1 MEFDIYT
8 LVEND
13 EIECKEALGGL
24 PKDLWETY
32 SAFSNT
38 NGGTLFLGIKEK
50 NGKFFV
56 TGVKDEENI
65 IKDLWDNL
73 NNPKKVSANILNN
86 NSIETLTIEGVKVI
100 KINVPKADRKA
111 RPVYIGENPFN
122 ESKHSGTFRRN
133 YSGDYKCS
141 KEEIKRM
148 LADQLDESQ
157 DSLILEGFDI
167 SDLNKDTIESFRN
180 RIRAL
185 KPNHP
190 WIALDDK
197 AFLYKLGAYN
207 KDRKSGKEGIT
218 AAGLLMFGEERSIT
232 DEFAKYFLDYREKI
246 SEEVRWDYR
255 LISSDGTWSGNIFD
269 FYFKIT
275 NKITDNLNVP
285 FRTVN
290 GIRQED
296 TRVHEAVREAV
307 ANALIHA
314 DYRLPRGIVI
324 EKGKTYFKFS
334 NPGNLRITREEALKG
349 GISDPRNENIFKMFN
364 LLGIGERAGS
374 GLENIQLAWKE
385 QEWLAPDLEEL
396 YDPDRIVLTL
406 RTISMLPEQSIMLLK
421 SVLKNKYNEL
431 SREEVMALVAS
442 DQEEYVTNNR
452 LQQLLDTH
460 AINSNK
466 ILSSLVD
473 KGYLEAD
480 GIGRGTK
487 YYLTEV
493 FKNVSNENIND
504 IDNIDNDNC
513 DKKSVVLGADEKK
526 VLDYIIKNEFINTK
540 KCTSEL
546 GFGRTKSKEIF
557 NALIQLDKIKRIGAG
572 SKIRYVLVDSNVE
585 E

>member
-1 MEFDIYT
+1 MGFDIYN

-13 EIECKEALGGL
+13 EIECKESLGGL

-32 SAFSNT
+32 SAFANT
-38 NGGTLFLGIKEK
+38 NGGTLFLGIKERA
-50 NGKFFV
+50 GKFLI
-56 TGVKDEENI
+56 TGVSDEENI

-86 NSIETLTIEGVKVI
+86 NLIEILTVEGVKVI

-122 ESKHSGTFRRN
+122 ESKHLGTFRRN

-141 KEEIKRM
+141 REEVKRM

-157 DSLILEGFDI
+157 DSLILDGFDL
-167 SDLNKDTIESFRN
+167 SDLNKDTINSFRN
-180 RIRAL
+180 RLRAI

-197 AFLYKLGAYN
+197 AFLYKLGAYD

-218 AAGLLMFGEERSIT
+218 AAGLLMFGEERTIT
-232 DEFAKYFLDYREKI
+232 DEFPKYFLDYREKI

-255 LISSDGTWSGNIFD
+255 LISSEGTWSGNIFD
-269 FYFKIT
+269 FYFKIV
-275 NKITDNLNVP
+275 NKITDNLNIP
-285 FRTVN
+285 FKIIN
-290 GIRQED
+290 GIRHED

-324 EKGKTYFKFS
+324 EKGKTFFKVS
-334 NPGNLRITREEALKG
+334 NPGSLRITREEALKG
-349 GISDPRNENIFKMFN
+349 GVSDPRNENIFKMFN
-364 LLGIGERAGS
+364 LLGVGERAGS

-396 YDPDRIVLTL
+396 YDPDRIILIL
-406 RTISMLPEQSIMLLK
+406 RTISMLPEQSILLLK

-431 SREEVMALVAS
+431 SREEVMALVAA

-460 AINSNK
+460 AMNSNK
-466 ILSSLVD
+466 ILASLVD

-487 YYLTEV
+487 YYLTKIFNNIEV
-493 FKNVSNENIND
+493 YDRSNEIVEL
-504 IDNIDNDNC
+504 
-513 DKKSVVLGADEKK
+513 SPDELLI
-526 VLDYIIKNEFINTK
+526 VDYIIKNKFITNSLAR
-540 KCTSEL
+540 SEL
-546 GFGRTKSKEIF
+546 NFSKTTASRIF
-557 NALIQLDKIKRIGAG
+557 NKLINKGKIIRIGSGAQVKYII
-572 SKIRYVLVDSNVE
+572 SK
-585 E
+585 

>member
-32 SAFSNT
+32 SAFANS

-50 NGKFFV
+50 SAKFFF

-73 NNPKKVSANILNN
+73 NNPKKVSANILSN
-86 NSIETLTIEGVKVI
+86 NSIEILTIEGAKVI

-148 LADQLDESQ
+148 IADQLDESQ
-157 DSLILEGFDI
+157 DSLILEDFDI
-167 SDLNKDTIESFRN
+167 DDLNQDTIDGFRN
-180 RIRAL
+180 RLRAL
-185 KPNHP
+185 KPYHP

-197 AFLYKLGAYN
+197 TFLYKLGAYD
-207 KDRKSGKEGIT
+207 KDRKLGKEGIT

-232 DEFAKYFLDYREKI
+232 DEFPNYFLDYREKI

-255 LISSDGTWSGNIFD
+255 LISSDGTWSGNMFD
-269 FYFKIT
+269 FYFRII

-285 FRTVN
+285 FRTSN

-324 EKGKTYFKFS
+324 EKGKTYFKVS

-349 GISDPRNENIFKMFN
+349 GISDPRNQNIFKMFN

-385 QEWLAPDLEEL
+385 QQWIAPDLEES
-396 YDPDRIVLTL
+396 YGPDRIILTL
-406 RTISMLPEQSIMLLK
+406 RTVSMLPKESVDLLK
-421 SVLKNKYNEL
+421 AILKEEYIKL
-431 SREEVMALVAS
+431 SKDEVMALVTAA
-442 DQEEYVTNNR
+442 QEEYVTNNR

-466 ILSSLVD
+466 ILSTLVD
-473 KGYLEAD
+473 KGYLKAD

-487 YYLTEV
+487 YYLSEI
-493 FKNVSNENIND
+493 FNNNYLLWNENDKNQNNDKRFSNEEKLIIN
-504 IDNIDNDNC
+504 
-513 DKKSVVLGADEKK
+513 
-526 VLDYIIKNEFINTK
+526 YINNNKFITNLIARN
-540 KCTSEL
+540 EL
-546 GFGRTKSKEIF
+546 GFSKTTASRLF
-557 NALIQLDKIKRIGAG
+557 NRLIKKGVIVRIGSG
-572 SKIRYVLVDSNVE
+572 SKIKYIINES
-585 E
+585 

>member
-1 MEFDIYT
+1 MDFDIYT

-32 SAFSNT
+32 AAFANT

-50 NGKFFV
+50 AGKFFI
-56 TGVKDEENI
+56 TGVKDKENI

-73 NNPKKVSANILNN
+73 NNPKKVSSNILNN
-86 NSIETLTIEGVKVI
+86 NLIEVKEIGGKTILLI
-100 KINVPKADRKA
+100 HVPKADRKE

-122 ESKHSGTFRRN
+122 ESKHSGTYRRN
-133 YSGDYKCS
+133 HSGDYKCS
-141 KEEIKRM
+141 REEIKRM
-148 LADQLDESQ
+148 IADQLDQSQ
-157 DSLILEGFDI
+157 DSLILEGFDTN
-167 SDLNKDTIESFRN
+167 DLNQDTINNFRN
-180 RIRAL
+180 RLRGI

-190 WIALDDK
+190 WVFLDDK
-197 AFLYKLGAYN
+197 TFLQKLGAYD
-207 KDRKSGKEGIT
+207 KDRKTGEEGIT
-218 AAGLLMFGEERSIT
+218 AAGLLMFGEDRAIT
-232 DEFAKYFLDYREKI
+232 DEFPKYFLDYREKI

-269 FYFKIT
+269 FYFKII
-275 NKITDNLNVP
+275 NKITDNLNIP

-324 EKGKTYFKFS
+324 EKGKTYFKLS

-396 YDPDRIVLTL
+396 YDSDRIVLTL
-406 RTISMLPEQSIMLLK
+406 RTVSMLPEQSITLLK
-421 SVLKNKYNEL
+421 AVLKNKYNEL
-431 SREEVMALVAS
+431 SKEEVMALVAAH
-442 DQEEYVTNNR
+442 QEECVSNNR

-460 AINSNK
+460 AISSNK
-466 ILSSLVD
+466 ILSALVD

-487 YYLTEV
+487 YYLTEI
-493 FKNVSNENIND
+493 FKNKNY
-504 IDNIDNDNC
+504 IDNESSIHNIDSKNNIDVKLNDEEINI
-513 DKKSVVLGADEKK
+513 L
-526 VLDYIIKNEFINTK
+526 EFIKKNGYINNTLSR
-540 KCTSEL
+540 TEL
-546 GFGRTKSKEIF
+546 GINKHRGVDLFNSLLLKSKIV
-557 NALIQLDKIKRIGAG
+557 RIGSG
-572 SKIRYVLVDSNVE
+572 NQIKYILSEDVNQ
-585 E
+585 

>member
-24 PKDLWETY
+24 PKYLWETY
-32 SAFSNT
+32 SAFANS

-50 NGKFFV
+50 SAKFFF

-73 NNPKKVSANILNN
+73 NNPKKVSANILSN
-86 NSIETLTIEGVKVI
+86 NSIEILTIEGVKVI

-148 LADQLDESQ
+148 IADQLDESQ
-157 DSLILEGFDI
+157 DSLILEDFDI
-167 SDLNKDTIESFRN
+167 DDLNQDTIDGFRN
-180 RIRAL
+180 RLRAL
-185 KPNHP
+185 KPYHP

-197 AFLYKLGAYN
+197 TFLYKLGAYD
-207 KDRKSGKEGIT
+207 KDRKLGKEGIT

-232 DEFAKYFLDYREKI
+232 DEFPNYFLDYREKI

-269 FYFKIT
+269 FYFRII

-285 FRTVN
+285 FRTSN

-324 EKGKTYFKFS
+324 EKGKTYFKVS

-349 GISDPRNENIFKMFN
+349 GISDPRNQNIFKMFN

-385 QEWLAPDLEEL
+385 QQWIAPDLEES
-396 YDPDRIVLTL
+396 YGPDRIILTL
-406 RTISMLPEQSIMLLK
+406 RTVSMLPKESVDLLK
-421 SVLKNKYNEL
+421 AILKEEYIKL
-431 SREEVMALVAS
+431 SKDEVMALVTAAE
-442 DQEEYVTNNR
+442 EEYVTNNR

-466 ILSSLVD
+466 ILSTLVD
-473 KGYLEAD
+473 KGYLKAD

-487 YYLTEV
+487 YYLSEI
-493 FKNVSNENIND
+493 FNNNYLLWNENDKNQNNDKRFSNEEKLIIN
-504 IDNIDNDNC
+504 
-513 DKKSVVLGADEKK
+513 
-526 VLDYIIKNEFINTK
+526 YINNNKFITNLIARN
-540 KCTSEL
+540 EL
-546 GFGRTKSKEIF
+546 GFSKTTASRLF
-557 NALIQLDKIKRIGAG
+557 NRLIKKGVIVRIGSG
-572 SKIRYVLVDSNVE
+572 SKIKYIINES
-585 E
+585 

>member
-1 MEFDIYT
+1 MEFDVYT

-32 SAFSNT
+32 SAFANT
-38 NGGTLFLGIKEK
+38 NGGTLLLGIKEK
-50 NGKFFV
+50 SGKFSI

-73 NNPKKVSANILNN
+73 NNPKKVSVNILNN

-157 DSLILEGFDI
+157 DSLIIEGFDI
-167 SDLNKDTIESFRN
+167 NDLNQDTINSFRN
-180 RIRAL
+180 RLRAI

-190 WIALDDK
+190 WVSLDDK
-197 AFLYKLGAYN
+197 TFLYKLGAYD
-207 KDRKSGKEGIT
+207 KDRKIGKEGIT
-218 AAGLLMFGEERSIT
+218 AAGLLMFGEDRAIT
-232 DEFAKYFLDYREKI
+232 DEFPKYFLDYREKL

-255 LISSDGTWSGNIFD
+255 LISSDGIWSGNIFD
-269 FYFKIT
+269 FYFKII
-275 NKITDNLNVP
+275 NKITDNLNIP

-324 EKGKTYFKFS
+324 EKGKTYFKLS

-406 RTISMLPEQSIMLLK
+406 RTISMLPESSIMLLK
-421 SVLKNKYNEL
+421 SALKNKYNEL
-431 SREEVMALVAS
+431 SREEVMTLVAA

-460 AINSNK
+460 AINSSK

-493 FKNVSNENIND
+493 FKNVSNENINEINKD
-504 IDNIDNDNC
+504 VC
-513 DKKSVVLGADEKK
+513 DKKSIILGADEKK
-526 VLDYIIKNEFINTK
+526 VLDYIIENGFISTK
-540 KCTSEL
+540 ICTSKL
-546 GFGRTKSKEIF
+546 GLGKTKSVEIF
-557 NALIQLDKIKRIGAG
+557 NTLIGLSKIKRIGIG
-572 SKIRYVLVDSNVE
+572 SKIRYELVDSNIE
-585 E
+585 N

>member
-1 MEFDIYT
+1 MQKRGEDMEFNIYS

-13 EIECKEALGGL
+13 EVECKEALGGL

-32 SAFSNT
+32 SAFANT

-50 NGKFFV
+50 CGRFFI
-56 TGVKDEENI
+56 TGVNNEENI

-86 NSIETLTIEGVKVI
+86 NSIEVLDIEGTKVI
-100 KINVPKADRKA
+100 KIVIPKADRKS

-122 ESKHSGTFRRN
+122 ESKHLGTFRRN

-141 KEEIKRM
+141 KEVIKRM

-157 DSLILEGFDI
+157 DSLILEGFDMN
-167 SDLNKDTIESFRN
+167 DLSKDTINSFRN
-180 RIRAL
+180 RLRAI

-197 AFLYKLGAYN
+197 AFLYKLGAYD
-207 KDRKSGKEGIT
+207 KDRKNGKEGIT
-218 AAGLLMFGEERSIT
+218 AAGLLMFGEDRAIT
-232 DEFAKYFLDYREKI
+232 DEFPKYFLDYREKL

-255 LISSDGTWSGNIFD
+255 VISSDGTWSGNIFD
-269 FYFKIT
+269 FYFKII

-314 DYRLPRGIVI
+314 DYRLSRGIVI

-406 RTISMLPEQSIMLLK
+406 RTTSMLPEKSIALLK

-431 SREEVMALVAS
+431 SKEEVMALVAA
-442 DQEEYVTNNR
+442 DQEGYVTNNR

-460 AINSNK
+460 SINSSK
-466 ILSSLVD
+466 ILASLID
-473 KGYLEAD
+473 RGYLESD
-480 GIGRGTK
+480 GVGRGTK
-487 YYLTEV
+487 YYLTDI
-493 FKNVSNENIND
+493 FKNENIKINND
-504 IDNIDNDNC
+504 LEDKC
-513 DKKSVVLGADEKK
+513 DDLDFDEKR
-526 VLDYIIKNEFINTK
+526 VLEYILKNEYITTK
-540 KCTSEL
+540 LCTEIL
-546 GFGRTKSKEIF
+546 GVGKTKSKKIF
-557 NALIQLDKIKRIGAG
+557 NRLINLGKIKRVGTG
-572 SKIRYVLVDSNVE
+572 SKINYVISNNK
-585 E
+585 

>member
-1 MEFDIYT
+1 MDFNIYT

-24 PKDLWETY
+24 PKDIWETY
-32 SAFSNT
+32 SSFANT
-38 NGGTLFLGIKEK
+38 NGGTIFLGIKEK
-50 NGKFFV
+50 SGKFLI
-56 TGVKDEENI
+56 TGINDEENI

-73 NNPKKVSANILNN
+73 NNPKKVSSNILNN
-86 NSIETLTIEGVKVI
+86 NSIETLNIEGVNVL
-100 KINVPKADRKA
+100 KINVPKADRKV

-122 ESKHSGTFRRN
+122 EGKHSGTFRRN

-148 LADQLDESQ
+148 IADQLDQSQ

-167 SDLNKDTIESFRN
+167 SDLSQDTINSFRN
-180 RIRAL
+180 RLRSI

-190 WIALDDK
+190 WVSLDDK
-197 AFLYKLGAYN
+197 TFLYKLGAYD
-207 KDRKSGKEGIT
+207 KDRKIGREGIT
-218 AAGLLMFGEERSIT
+218 AAGLLMFGEERAIT
-232 DEFAKYFLDYREKI
+232 DEFPKYFLDYREKI

-269 FYFKIT
+269 FYFKII

-285 FRTVN
+285 FRIVN

-314 DYRLPRGIVI
+314 DYRLSRGIVI
-324 EKGKTYFKFS
+324 EKGKTYFKLS

-385 QEWLAPDLEEL
+385 QQWLAPDLEEL

-406 RTISMLPEQSIMLLK
+406 RTVSMLPEQSLMLLK
-421 SVLKNKYNEL
+421 SALKSKYNEL
-431 SREEVMALVAS
+431 SKEEVMALVAT

-473 KGYLEAD
+473 KGYLETD

-487 YYLTEV
+487 YYLTKI
-493 FKNVSNENIND
+493 FGNK
-504 IDNIDNDNC
+504 
-513 DKKSVVLGADEKK
+513 
-526 VLDYIIKNEFINTK
+526 DYIKNEVVDDNINTDNSNIDIKLNDEELKILEFIK
-540 KCTSEL
+540 KNGYINNTLSRTEL
-546 GFGRTKSKEIF
+546 GIKKHRSVDLFNSLLLKNKIVRTGAG
-557 NALIQLDKIKRIGAG
+557 NKIKYILSEYG
-572 SKIRYVLVDSNVE
+572 N
-585 E
+585 

>member
-1 MEFDIYT
+1 MEFDVYT
-8 LVEND
+8 LIEND
-13 EIECKEALGGL
+13 EIECKESLGGL

-32 SAFSNT
+32 SAFANT

-50 NGKFFV
+50 KGKFFV
-56 TGVKDEENI
+56 TGVKDIESI

-86 NSIETLTIEGVKVI
+86 NSIETITIEGKKVI

-122 ESKHSGTFRRN
+122 ESKHAGTYRRN

-141 KEEIKRM
+141 KEEVKRM

-157 DSLILEGFDI
+157 DSLILAGFDI
-167 SDLNKDTIESFRN
+167 NDLSKDTINSFRN
-180 RIRAL
+180 RLRAI

-190 WIALDDK
+190 WISLDDK
-197 AFLYKLGAYN
+197 DFLYKLGAYDR
-207 KDRKSGKEGIT
+207 DRKSGNEGIT
-218 AAGLLMFGEERSIT
+218 AAGLLMFGEERAIT
-232 DEFAKYFLDYREKI
+232 DEFPKYFLDYREKT
-246 SEEVRWDYR
+246 SEEVRWEYR
-255 LISSDGTWSGNIFD
+255 IISSDGTWSGNIFD
-269 FYFKIT
+269 FYFKII

-285 FRTVN
+285 FRTIN
-290 GIRQED
+290 GIRQDD

-374 GLENIQLAWKE
+374 GLENIQIAWKE
-385 QEWLAPDLEEL
+385 QEWLAPDLEEE
-396 YDPDRIVLTL
+396 YDPDRIILTL
-406 RTISMLPEQSIMLLK
+406 RTISMLPENSIILIK

-442 DQEEYVTNNR
+442 HQEGYVTNNR

-460 AINSNK
+460 SINSSK

-473 KGYLEAD
+473 KEYLEAD

-487 YYLTEV
+487 YYLSDV
-493 FKNVSNENIND
+493 FKDKFIGNDDCFEENDVELSLDEKRVLDFINKNKF
-504 IDNIDNDNC
+504 ITTKLCIETFGFG
-513 DKKSVVLGADEKK
+513 KTKSVSIFNRLIKLGLIKK
-526 VLDYIIKNEFINTK
+526 VG
-540 KCTSEL
+540 S
-546 GFGRTKSKEIF
+546 
-557 NALIQLDKIKRIGAG
+557 G
-572 SKIRYVLVDSNVE
+572 SKISYRIVDEN
-585 E
+585 

>member
-1 MEFDIYT
+1 MQKRGEDMEFNIYS

-13 EIECKEALGGL
+13 EVECKEALGGL

-32 SAFSNT
+32 SAFANT

-50 NGKFFV
+50 CGRFFI
-56 TGVKDEENI
+56 TGVNNEENI

-86 NSIETLTIEGVKVI
+86 NSIEVLDIEGTKVI
-100 KINVPKADRKA
+100 KIVIPKADRKS

-122 ESKHSGTFRRN
+122 ESKHLGTFRRN

-141 KEEIKRM
+141 KEVIKRM

-157 DSLILEGFDI
+157 DSLILEGFDMN
-167 SDLNKDTIESFRN
+167 DLSKDTINSFRN
-180 RIRAL
+180 RLRAI

-197 AFLYKLGAYN
+197 AFLYKLGAYD
-207 KDRKSGKEGIT
+207 KDRKNGKEGIT
-218 AAGLLMFGEERSIT
+218 AAGLLMFGEDRAIT
-232 DEFAKYFLDYREKI
+232 DEFPKYFLDYREKL

-255 LISSDGTWSGNIFD
+255 VISSDGTWSGNIFD
-269 FYFKIT
+269 FYFKII

-314 DYRLPRGIVI
+314 DYRLSRGIVI

-406 RTISMLPEQSIMLLK
+406 RTTSMLPEKSIALLK
-421 SVLKNKYNEL
+421 SVLKNKYDEL
-431 SREEVMALVAS
+431 SKEEVMALVAA
-442 DQEEYVTNNR
+442 DQEGYVTNNR

-460 AINSNK
+460 SINSSK
-466 ILSSLVD
+466 ILASLID
-473 KGYLEAD
+473 RGYLESD
-480 GIGRGTK
+480 GVGRGTK
-487 YYLTEV
+487 YYLTDI
-493 FKNVSNENIND
+493 FKNENIKINND
-504 IDNIDNDNC
+504 LEDKC
-513 DKKSVVLGADEKK
+513 DDLDFDEKR
-526 VLDYIIKNEFINTK
+526 VLEYILKNEYITTK
-540 KCTSEL
+540 LCTEIL
-546 GFGRTKSKEIF
+546 GVGKTKSKKIF
-557 NALIQLDKIKRIGAG
+557 NRLIDLGKIKRVGTG
-572 SKIRYVLVDSNVE
+572 SKINYVISNNK
-585 E
+585 

>member
-32 SAFSNT
+32 SAFANT

-50 NGKFFV
+50 LGKFFT

-167 SDLNKDTIESFRN
+167 SDLNQDTINSFRN
-180 RIRAL
+180 RLRAI

-190 WIALDDK
+190 WVSLDDK
-197 AFLYKLGAYN
+197 TFLYKLGAYD
-207 KDRKSGKEGIT
+207 KDRKIGKEGIT
-218 AAGLLMFGEERSIT
+218 AAGLLMFGEDRVIT
-232 DEFAKYFLDYREKI
+232 DEFPKYFLDYREKL

-269 FYFKIT
+269 FYFKII

-296 TRVHEAVREAV
+296 TRVHEAVREGV

-324 EKGKTYFKFS
+324 EKGKTYFKIS

-349 GISDPRNENIFKMFN
+349 GVSDPRNETIFKMFN

-406 RTISMLPEQSIMLLK
+406 RTISMLPERSIMLLK
-421 SVLKNKYNEL
+421 SALKNKYNEL
-431 SREEVMALVAS
+431 SREEVMALVAA

-460 AINSNK
+460 AINSSK

-480 GIGRGTK
+480 GVGRGTK
-487 YYLTEV
+487 YYLTEI
-493 FKNVSNENIND
+493 FNNENNIKDETINNVNTTN
-504 IDNIDNDNC
+504 NISIKLSD
-513 DKKSVVLGADEKK
+513 DE
-526 VLDYIIKNEFINTK
+526 IKILEFIKKKGYINNTLSR
-540 KCTSEL
+540 TEL
-546 GFGRTKSKEIF
+546 GIKKHRSVDLFNSLLLKNKIVRTGSG
-557 NALIQLDKIKRIGAG
+557 NKIKYIL
-572 SKIRYVLVDSNVE
+572 SE
-585 E
+585 EEN

>member
-32 SAFSNT
+32 SAFANT
-38 NGGTLFLGIKEK
+38 NGGTIFLGIKEK
-50 NGKFFV
+50 AGKFFV

-73 NNPKKVSANILNN
+73 NNPKKVSANILSN
-86 NSIETLTIEGVKVI
+86 NSIETLTIEGSKVI
-100 KINVPKADRKA
+100 KINIPKADRKA

-122 ESKHSGTFRRN
+122 DSKHSGTFRRN

-148 LADQLDESQ
+148 LADQLEESQ

-167 SDLNKDTIESFRN
+167 SDLNQDTINSFRN
-180 RIRAL
+180 RLRAI
-185 KPNHP
+185 KPSHP
-190 WIALDDK
+190 WVSLDDK
-197 AFLYKLGAYN
+197 AFLYKLGAYD
-207 KDRKSGKEGIT
+207 KDRKTGKEGIT
-218 AAGLLMFGEERSIT
+218 AAGLLMFGEDRAIT
-232 DEFAKYFLDYREKI
+232 DEFPKYFLDYREKI

-269 FYFKIT
+269 FYFKII

-285 FRTVN
+285 FRTIN

-349 GISDPRNENIFKMFN
+349 GVSDPRNENIFKMFN

-385 QEWLAPDLEEL
+385 QQWLAPDLEEL

-406 RTISMLPEQSIMLLK
+406 RTISMLPERSIMLLK
-421 SVLKNKYNEL
+421 SALKNNYNEL
-431 SREEVMALVAS
+431 SREEVMALVAAH
-442 DQEEYVTNNR
+442 QEEYVTNNR

-460 AINSNK
+460 ARNSNK

-493 FKNVSNENIND
+493 FKNLSNENINE
-504 IDNIDNDNC
+504 INNDEC
-513 DKKSVVLGADEKK
+513 YKKSVVLGEDEKK
-526 VLDYIIKNEFINTK
+526 VLDYIIENKFINTK
-540 KCTSEL
+540 ICISEL

-557 NALIQLDKIKRIGAG
+557 NTLIQLDKVKRIGIG
-572 SKIRYVLVDSNVE
+572 SKTRYVLIDSNVE

>member
-1 MEFDIYT
+1 MGFDIYN

-13 EIECKEALGGL
+13 EIECKESLGGL

-32 SAFSNT
+32 SAFANT
-38 NGGTLFLGIKEK
+38 NGGTLFLGIKERA
-50 NGKFFV
+50 GKFLI
-56 TGVKDEENI
+56 TGVSDEENI

-86 NSIETLTIEGVKVI
+86 NLIEILTVEGVKVI

-122 ESKHSGTFRRN
+122 ESKHLGTFRRN

-141 KEEIKRM
+141 REEVKRM

-157 DSLILEGFDI
+157 DSLILDGFDL
-167 SDLNKDTIESFRN
+167 SDLNKDTINSFRN
-180 RIRAL
+180 RLRAI

-197 AFLYKLGAYN
+197 AFLYKLGAYD

-218 AAGLLMFGEERSIT
+218 AAGLLMFGEERTIT
-232 DEFAKYFLDYREKI
+232 DEFPKYFLDYREKI

-255 LISSDGTWSGNIFD
+255 LISSEGTWSGNIFD
-269 FYFKIT
+269 FYFKIV

-285 FRTVN
+285 FRIVN
-290 GIRQED
+290 GIRKED
-296 TRVHEAVREAV
+296 TRVHEAVREAL
-307 ANALIHA
+307 ANSLIHA

-349 GISDPRNENIFKMFN
+349 GISDPRNESIFKMFN

-396 YDPDRIVLTL
+396 YDPDRIILIL
-406 RTISMLPEQSIMLLK
+406 RTISMLPEQSILLLK

-431 SREEVMALVAS
+431 SREEVMALVAA

-460 AINSNK
+460 AMNSNK
-466 ILSSLVD
+466 ILASLVD

-487 YYLTEV
+487 YYLTEI
-493 FKNVSNENIND
+493 FKNIDRNSESCNNND
-504 IDNIDNDNC
+504 IGL
-513 DKKSVVLGADEKK
+513 SRDEQ
-526 VLDYIIKNEFINTK
+526 LIFDYIVKNKFITN
-540 KCTSEL
+540 SLARNEL
-546 GFGRTKSKEIF
+546 KLSKTTASRIF
-557 NALIQLDKIKRIGAG
+557 NKLIDKDKIIRIGSG
-572 SKIRYVLVDSNVE
+572 SQIKYIISGNS
-585 E
+585 

>member
-1 MEFDIYT
+1 MEFNIYS

-13 EIECKEALGGL
+13 EVECKEALGGL

-32 SAFSNT
+32 SAFANT

-50 NGKFFV
+50 SGKFFI
-56 TGVKDEENI
+56 TGVNNEENI

-73 NNPKKVSANILNN
+73 NNPKKVSSNILNN
-86 NSIETLTIEGVKVI
+86 NSIEVLNIEDTKVI
-100 KINVPKADRKA
+100 KIVVPKADRKA

-122 ESKHSGTFRRN
+122 ESKHLGTFRRN

-141 KEEIKRM
+141 KEVIKRM
-148 LADQLDESQ
+148 IADQLDESQ

-167 SDLNKDTIESFRN
+167 SDLSKDTINSFRN
-180 RIRAL
+180 RLRAI

-190 WIALDDK
+190 WVALDDK
-197 AFLYKLGAYN
+197 DFLYKLGAYDKN
-207 KDRKSGKEGIT
+207 RKNGKEGIT
-218 AAGLLMFGEERSIT
+218 AAGLLMFGEDRAIT
-232 DEFAKYFLDYREKI
+232 DEFPKYFLDYREKL

-255 LISSDGTWSGNIFD
+255 VISSDGTWSGNIFD
-269 FYFKIT
+269 FYFKII
-275 NKITDNLNVP
+275 NRITDNLNVP
-285 FRTVN
+285 FRIVN
-290 GIRQED
+290 GVRQEE

-385 QEWLAPDLEEL
+385 QEWLAPDLEEA
-396 YDPDRIVLTL
+396 YDPDRIILIL
-406 RTISMLPEQSIMLLK
+406 RTISMLPEKSIALLK
-421 SVLKNKYNEL
+421 SILKIKYSEL
-431 SREEVMALVAS
+431 SKEEIMALVAAN
-442 DQEEYVTNNR
+442 EESYVTNNR

-460 AINSNK
+460 SINSSK
-466 ILSSLVD
+466 ILSALVD

-487 YYLTEV
+487 YYLTKIFNDIEV
-493 FKNVSNENIND
+493 YDKSNEIIELSSDELLIVEYIMKNKFITNSLARSELNFSKTTASRIFNKLINKGK
-504 IDNIDNDNC
+504 IIRTG
-513 DKKSVVLGADEKK
+513 SGAQVK
-526 VLDYIIKNEFINTK
+526 YIIAK
-540 KCTSEL
+540 
-546 GFGRTKSKEIF
+546 
-557 NALIQLDKIKRIGAG
+557 
-572 SKIRYVLVDSNVE
+572 
-585 E
+585 

>member
-13 EIECKEALGGL
+13 EIECKEALDGL

-32 SAFSNT
+32 SAFANT

-50 NGKFFV
+50 SGKFSI
-56 TGVKDEENI
+56 TGIKDEENI

-86 NSIETLTIEGVKVI
+86 SSVEKLTIEGVKVI
-100 KINVPKADRKA
+100 KVNVPKADRKA

-167 SDLNKDTIESFRN
+167 SDLNQDTINSFRN
-180 RIRAL
+180 RLRAI

-190 WIALDDK
+190 WVSLDDK
-197 AFLYKLGAYN
+197 TFLYKLGAYD
-207 KDRKSGKEGIT
+207 KDRKIGREGIT
-218 AAGLLMFGEERSIT
+218 AAGLLMFGEDRAIT
-232 DEFAKYFLDYREKI
+232 DEFHKYFLDYREKL

-255 LISSDGTWSGNIFD
+255 IISSDGTWSGNIFD
-269 FYFKIT
+269 FYFKII

-324 EKGKTYFKFS
+324 EKGKTYFKLS

-349 GISDPRNENIFKMFN
+349 GVSDPRNENIFKMFN

-385 QEWLAPDLEEL
+385 QEWLAPDLQEL

-406 RTISMLPEQSIMLLK
+406 RTISMLPERSIMLLK

-431 SREEVMALVAS
+431 SREEVMTLVAA

-460 AINSNK
+460 AINSRK
-466 ILSSLVD
+466 VLSSLID
-473 KGYLEAD
+473 KDYLEAD

-487 YYLTEV
+487 YYL
-493 FKNVSNENIND
+493 
-504 IDNIDNDNC
+504 
-513 DKKSVVLGADEKK
+513 A
-526 VLDYIIKNEFINTK
+526 
-540 KCTSEL
+540 
-546 GFGRTKSKEIF
+546 EIF
-557 NALIQLDKIKRIGAG
+557 NNENNIKDETINNISIKLSDDEFLFAVIVGYNRRNKDKGRFAIFRGKTFYDY
-572 SKIRYVLVDSNVE
+572 KQHFE
-585 E
+585 

>member
-1 MEFDIYT
+1 
-8 LVEND
+8 
-13 EIECKEALGGL
+13 
-24 PKDLWETY
+24 
-32 SAFSNT
+32 
-38 NGGTLFLGIKEK
+38 
-50 NGKFFV
+50 
-56 TGVKDEENI
+56 
-65 IKDLWDNL
+65 
-73 NNPKKVSANILNN
+73 
-86 NSIETLTIEGVKVI
+86 
-100 KINVPKADRKA
+100 
-111 RPVYIGENPFN
+111 
-122 ESKHSGTFRRN
+122 
-133 YSGDYKCS
+133 
-141 KEEIKRM
+141 
-148 LADQLDESQ
+148 
-157 DSLILEGFDI
+157 
-167 SDLNKDTIESFRN
+167 
-180 RIRAL
+180 
-185 KPNHP
+185 
-190 WIALDDK
+190 
-197 AFLYKLGAYN
+197 
-207 KDRKSGKEGIT
+207 
-218 AAGLLMFGEERSIT
+218 
-232 DEFAKYFLDYREKI
+232 
-246 SEEVRWDYR
+246 
-255 LISSDGTWSGNIFD
+255 
-269 FYFKIT
+269 
-275 NKITDNLNVP
+275 
-285 FRTVN
+285 
-290 GIRQED
+290 
-296 TRVHEAVREAV
+296 
-307 ANALIHA
+307 
-314 DYRLPRGIVI
+314 
-324 EKGKTYFKFS
+324 
-334 NPGNLRITREEALKG
+334 
-349 GISDPRNENIFKMFN
+349 MFN

-421 SVLKNKYNEL
+421 SALKNKYNEL

-466 ILSSLVD
+466 ILSLLVD

-504 IDNIDNDNC
+504 IDNIDNDDC

-526 VLDYIIKNEFINTK
+526 VLDYVIKNEFINTK